1 MRTQRVRRRSPDRPD
16 RLGGPRT
23 VDALSAA
30 RGEASAAPLW
40 EAHAAQWSLIGSPL
54 RPHAQDL
61 AIAQRAIDR
70 FAGESQWYALVLGVT
85 SELACLRWPSGAA
98 LLAADL
104 SAAMLQNEWRAPA
117 SCPSLAIRCRWQ
129 ALPVTRGSVSVVLG
143 DGSLSALPN
152 VESVRAVL
160 AQVAA
165 ALRRDGS
172 FVLRAYTR
180 PETPESP
187 WQVLDDLL
195 SGKAHS
201 IHVAKW
207 RLAMAL
213 HGSLSSGVI
222 LDRVWKVFRQAVPDS
237 RRLAARTGWSVESI
251 DTIDAYRGARSRYL
265 FPTLAELRG
274 LLSPW
279 FEEVDCAV
287 PTYELGDRCPTLTLR
302 LR

>member
-1 MRTQRVRRRSPDRPD
+1 MKTQRVRRRSADHPD
-16 RLGGPRT
+16 RLGG
-23 VDALSAA
+23 A
-30 RGEASAAPLW
+30 RNVEGSSPARSEASATPLW

-54 RPHAQDL
+54 RPHPQDL

-70 FAGESQWYALVLGVT
+70 FAGESQWYALLLGVT
-85 SELACLRWPSGAA
+85 RELAGLRWPSGAA

-104 SAAMLQNEWRAPA
+104 SAAMLDNEWRAPA
-117 SCPSLAIRCRWQ
+117 ECPSLAIRCRWQ
-129 ALPVTRGSVSVVLG
+129 ALPVTCGSVAVVLG

-165 ALRRDGS
+165 ALRRDGV
-172 FVLRAYTR
+172 FVLRAYAR
-180 PETPESP
+180 PEIPESP

-195 SGKAHS
+195 SGKVPS

-213 HGSLSSGVI
+213 HGTLSSGVV
-222 LDRVWKVFRQAVPDS
+222 LERVWKVFRQAVPDS
-237 RRLAARTGWSVESI
+237 RKLAAHTGWSVETI

-265 FPTLAELRG
+265 FPTVAELRG

-279 FEEVDCAV
+279 FDEVACDF
-287 PTYELGDRCPTLTLR
+287 PTYDLGDRCPTLTLR